1 MIDNYDE
8 LRNRVQDFGDLY
20 FNNTSKELL
29 DEMEEYIY
37 GESDKFEK
45 DIMENVLQSKSY
57 SEKIK
62 KEAEELLE
70 SANMERG
77 IMTTALQEIAKSL
90 SANDTFI
97 QDEGLESRWELVK
110 TKTVLDDGLL
120 TDYSWYKDN
129 EGHHVMILGDTDL
142 YTPNNSSPDME
153 FDNEAEA
160 KEWFANYEGSESE
173 EDPLADYTNELWSY
187 YDDTPSGILNIYD
200 SIKDSDV
207 NDVFVQDGIEDP
219 NDEYEVWLYNHV
231 ERIYNKLK
239 LLREEILK
247 LKENGNDLED
257 PENKELYDR
266 YLITTRAWV
275 KANDML
281 HDYQRDVRVKKAD
294 ARLKKYNKEHGIT
307 DEAPNS
313 PENKMKIALEYV
325 ARAIDDAKI
334 ENDHIVQTIT
344 LYNGDFDYDDDYR
357 EIDDNYYKVSD
368 GAIEG
373 KIEYYTEE
381 IAGEYPDNETG
392 LGFDFEVDY
401 DFDYDN
407 DAYLSIEYHPGNYW
421 EPGFQDIDE
430 SGSVEINIYYYV
442 KIK

>member
-1 MIDNYDE
+1 MIDNYCE

-20 FNNTSKELL
+20 FNNTGKELL

-45 DIMENVLQSKSY
+45 DIIENVLQSKSY

-70 SANMERG
+70 SATMEKQ
-77 IMTTALQEIAKSL
+77 IATTDLQKEIEKALSID
-90 SANDTFI
+90 DTFI
-97 QDEGLESRWELVK
+97 QDEGLESRWKLVK

-142 YTPNNSSPDME
+142 YTPDNSSADWE
-153 FDNEAEA
+153 SDNEAEA

-187 YDDTPSGILNIYD
+187 YDDTPSGIINIYD
-200 SIKDSDV
+200 SIADSDV
-207 NDVFVQDGIEDP
+207 NDVFVQDDI
-219 NDEYEVWLYNHV
+219 
-231 ERIYNKLK
+231 
-239 LLREEILK
+239 
-247 LKENGNDLED
+247 
-257 PENKELYDR
+257 
-266 YLITTRAWV
+266 
-275 KANDML
+275 
-281 HDYQRDVRVKKAD
+281 
-294 ARLKKYNKEHGIT
+294 
-307 DEAPNS
+307 EAPNNS
-313 PENKMKIALEYV
+313 ENKMKAALEYV
-325 ARAIDDAKI
+325 ASAIDDAEI

-344 LYNGDFDYDDDYR
+344 LYNGDFDYDVDYR

-368 GAIEG
+368 DAIEG

-381 IAGEYPDNETG
+381 IAGEYPDKETG

-421 EPGFQDIDE
+421 EPGFQDRDE
-430 SGSVEINIYYYV
+430 DGSVEIKIYYYV

>member
-20 FNNTSKELL
+20 FNNTGKELL

-77 IMTTALQEIAKSL
+77 IMTTDLQEIAKSL

-160 KEWFANYEGSESE
+160 KEWFATYEGSESE

-187 YDDTPSGILNIYD
+187 YDNTPSGILNIYD

-231 ERIYNKLK
+231 ERIYNKLEP
-239 LLREEILK
+239 LREEILK
-247 LKENGNDLED
+247 LMENGNNLED

-275 KANDML
+275 KANEML

-294 ARLKKYNKEHGIT
+294 AKLKKYNKEHGIT

-325 ARAIDDAKI
+325 ASAIDDAKI

-421 EPGFQDIDE
+421 EPGFQDTDE